1 MMRENLGLKLN
12 SKDRFALAEIFCYF
26 DDAPAKPGVGI
37 STLCL
42 ERGFPLYIV
51 MVDRLRRSMRSA
63 VFTLSSGSTNL
74 GRSASIS
81 LVPNVGGKENLERG
95 TTMKLRGVH
104 HCATFVVKF
113 LIRFVARSLRKE
125 RYFDE

>member
-1 MMRENLGLKLN
+1 MQKFGLKLN
-12 SKDRFALAEIFCYF
+12 CKDRFALAEKFCYF
-26 DDAPAKPGVGI
+26 GYAPVKSGVGI
-37 STLCL
+37 RTPISN
-42 ERGFPLYIV
+42 RDFPSYFV

>member
-1 MMRENLGLKLN
+1 MQDRLGLNLN
-12 SKDRFALAEIFCYF
+12 KNDRFALAEKFCYF
-26 DDAPAKPGVGI
+26 GYAPAKSGVGI
-37 STLCL
+37 KTLL
-42 ERGFPLYIV
+42 LRRDYSSYLV

-95 TTMKLRGVH
+95 TTMQTSWCFLGGV
-104 HCATFVVKF
+104 CGRAINIFNQIIMPNSLF
-113 LIRFVARSLRKE
+113 LGVAP
-125 RYFDE
+125 